1 MNLQKLLPIILC
13 IALIACG
20 QSKLDRVVL
29 ALDAAPLVLSR
40 FNLSGEDNERITDA
54 LRLASSKL
62 REYRQ
67 NPTQEKWGV
76 VIRTFLEFEESGTF
90 KVSNAD
96 AQKWVNEVVEVSKSL
111 MGIEGAESIR
121 RVSARPV
128 MKDGDLK
135 RLELLMKH

>member
-1 MNLQKLLPIILC
+1 MNLKKLLPIILC

-67 NPTQEKWGV
+67 NPTQEKWGLV
-76 VIRTFLEFEESGTF
+76 VETFLDLEARHVFR
-90 KVSNAD
+90 VSNSD
-96 AQKWVNEVVEVSKSL
+96 AQKWIDEVVEVSKSL

-128 MKDGDLK
+128 MRDGDLR